1 MRKACASLEMIK
13 WENLPG
19 SLNEVVDIGK
29 VVSGSIIVTG
39 KDVSENHIKHL
50 SRLGALA
57 KYKTIHFATHG
68 LAIQDAPELSALVLS
83 QFSEEVKG
91 EDGYLKVDEIQH
103 LNIKSNLVN
112 LSACETG
119 LGEIYGG
126 EGVVGLAPGFS
137 CKLSQKN
144 FLAPY
149 HSMDCAC
156 VVRVSLLAKNT
167 AVADSMENSAPVR

>member
-1 MRKACASLEMIK
+1 MAAPYNAKRSMRKACASLEMIK

-103 LNIKSNLVN
+103 LNIKANS
-112 LSACETG
+112 
-119 LGEIYGG
+119 
-126 EGVVGLAPGFS
+126 F
-137 CKLSQKN
+137 
-144 FLAPY
+144 
-149 HSMDCAC
+149 
-156 VVRVSLLAKNT
+156 VSLLLSKCAKFLQ
-167 AVADSMENSAPVR
+167 PVPDFLLSDLIDALHF